1 MYKGKTETEICKN
14 ITYSE
19 SVWYL
24 IELSIL
30 NEKER
35 SGLDEISDK
44 KSDQEESISRNK
56 KMVHSPSM
64 IDQL

>member
-19 SVWYL
+19 SVRYL

-35 SGLDEISDK
+35 SGLDEISDR

-56 KMVHSPSM
+56 NMVHSPSM